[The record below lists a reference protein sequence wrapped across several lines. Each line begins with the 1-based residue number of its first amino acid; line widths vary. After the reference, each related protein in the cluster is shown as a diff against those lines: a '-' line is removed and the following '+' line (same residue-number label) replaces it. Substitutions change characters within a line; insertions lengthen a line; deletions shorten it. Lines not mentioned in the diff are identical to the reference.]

1 MPNNFLR
8 DWSNQQALQ
17 QKLAV
22 PIEWYQ
28 SIDSTNIRAQH
39 LIAKQPRSPYLIVS
53 NQQTAGYGK
62 QQRPFISDRGGIF
75 LTWIQT
81 IPTLN
86 STNHG
91 LLTIA
96 AVSALHQTIAQ
107 YWQRTTV
114 IKWVNDLL
122 WQHHKIAGILIEQ
135 SRTPWVSIGIGLN
148 LYQAHITNQ
157 VPQAGNLLTAP
168 PANQDIVNFL
178 FQLVQ
183 NLSICLEHFTTGE
196 CLTYYRQYLSTLG
209 QWVQVQMGTRHLQG
223 QVQDINDAGNLI
235 LQTAN
240 QQYVIAAGDIIEPPS
255 Y

>member
-1 MPNNFLR
+1 M
-8 DWSNQQALQ
+8 
-17 QKLAV
+17 
-22 PIEWYQ
+22 
-28 SIDSTNIRAQH
+28 
-39 LIAKQPRSPYLIVS
+39 
-53 NQQTAGYGK
+53 
-62 QQRPFISDRGGIF
+62 
-75 LTWIQT
+75 
-81 IPTLN
+81 
-86 STNHG
+86 
-91 LLTIA
+91 
-96 AVSALHQTIAQ
+96 
-107 YWQRTTV
+107 
-114 IKWVNDLL
+114 
-122 WQHHKIAGILIEQ
+122 
-135 SRTPWVSIGIGLN
+135 
-148 LYQAHITNQ
+148 
-157 VPQAGNLLTAP
+157 PQAGNLLTAP